1 MGEGLAS
8 SILDQI
14 KLKEDVESLHSFC
27 HEIFSSMSYINYN
40 GIQISDSHI
49 IKTILNVSLPVA
61 ERIFNSVNTEKW
73 KDFIDF
79 EQFCE
84 IMVII
89 YLGNFT
95 SKINFLFKILD
106 YNNNKKIEREN
117 AKFFFS
123 HFDPRSLSLVND
135 FFGDLQFLSYRDFSC
150 KVQDNIDLVLFFY
163 VVLYEKRTLC
173 PEMFQFFK
181 KFSKNSK
188 KYKNLQKI
196 APKGNN
202 KRYSKVSLSQKKLLS
217 IQPFYPIENVK
228 CNSSKSLSLVDTE
241 TKPPSEKYKDIL
253 VNDNISYS
261 ISISFAAFLSTN
273 FNINCTKKIEHYTMN
288 SSNCSDSNSDLE
300 ELETFEK
307 DIQQSMKLLLDQEK
321 NGIPHSLTR
330 IDSKLSTNNQSFFSN
345 SHSRNYCSTNYKS
358 TSSGCIV
365 ASCSFCKLHSL
376 NITPSESFFENEQ
389 IKNHK
394 YEIDSYPYLTEYN
407 IYSFNYGPGILSEIH
422 NWCFFNFHKENKQKS
437 KVFCL
442 FIDKT
447 FIRNED
453 NTTLSII
460 IPIGKGISFSFQFN
474 SLKAKLNFFD
484 NIGFNHL
491 FLDDYT
497 FIRQI
502 SKGAFGSIYLV
513 TKDEKDYSM
522 KIIKKKQNIY
532 KQLQREIY
540 INEFLSTHKHKNIID
555 IYEVYET
562 GDTVYIVMEYIDEK
576 INHMYNNYKYP
587 SIIDNEVRKVNYIKQ
602 VIEGVGFL
610 HKHGIV
616 HRDIKFEN
624 ILIDKIEDFTIKIID
639 FGLSVFLCKGE
650 QAKEGCGTLIY
661 SSPEI
666 VLQVPY
672 NYQVDLWSIGI
683 ISYVLNYNTFPIT
696 HFKEK
701 EYLSNLS
708 LLQQNLDK
716 ISPYEWETN
725 VLLSIMKDTLIK
737 SPVLRKHC
745 DLLLKKCNCEH

>member
-1 MGEGLAS
+1 M
-8 SILDQI
+8 
-14 KLKEDVESLHSFC
+14 
-27 HEIFSSMSYINYN
+27 
-40 GIQISDSHI
+40 
-49 IKTILNVSLPVA
+49 
-61 ERIFNSVNTEKW
+61 
-73 KDFIDF
+73 
-79 EQFCE
+79 
-84 IMVII
+84 
-89 YLGNFT
+89 
-95 SKINFLFKILD
+95 
-106 YNNNKKIEREN
+106 
-117 AKFFFS
+117 
-123 HFDPRSLSLVND
+123 
-135 FFGDLQFLSYRDFSC
+135 
-150 KVQDNIDLVLFFY
+150 
-163 VVLYEKRTLC
+163 
-173 PEMFQFFK
+173 
-181 KFSKNSK
+181 
-188 KYKNLQKI
+188 
-196 APKGNN
+196 
-202 KRYSKVSLSQKKLLS
+202 
-217 IQPFYPIENVK
+217 
-228 CNSSKSLSLVDTE
+228 
-241 TKPPSEKYKDIL
+241 
-253 VNDNISYS
+253 
-261 ISISFAAFLSTN
+261 
-273 FNINCTKKIEHYTMN
+273 
-288 SSNCSDSNSDLE
+288 
-300 ELETFEK
+300 
-307 DIQQSMKLLLDQEK
+307 
-321 NGIPHSLTR
+321 
-330 IDSKLSTNNQSFFSN
+330 
-345 SHSRNYCSTNYKS
+345 
-358 TSSGCIV
+358 
-365 ASCSFCKLHSL
+365 
-376 NITPSESFFENEQ
+376 
-389 IKNHK
+389 
-394 YEIDSYPYLTEYN
+394 
-407 IYSFNYGPGILSEIH
+407 
-422 NWCFFNFHKENKQKS
+422 
-437 KVFCL
+437 
-442 FIDKT
+442 
-447 FIRNED
+447 
-453 NTTLSII
+453 
-460 IPIGKGISFSFQFN
+460 
-474 SLKAKLNFFD
+474 
-484 NIGFNHL
+484 

-562 GDTVYIVMEYIDEK
+562 GDKVYIVMEYIDEK